1 MNRSARL
8 ALTAFIVGFLMLV
21 SPSPVYSVE
30 LGPVQASITCANET
44 GEVRTIPT
52 GWDPRNRYFEGKG
65 DIARLFCEGGHAGTG
80 WTIYVSDTLD
90 PQDPRRYYNGII
102 PTPEPTIE
110 PTPSLEPTPTPEPEP
125 TPLPSLTAEPEPSI
139 EPTSTPVEPIQIE
152 PTPEALV
159 TPTQLPPP
167 PVTQEIPPTPTPTPT
182 PEPTSEPTPTPTPTP
197 TIEPSP
203 TPIISAPT
211 EVEPTPTPTNPQE
224 VTIQLSPT
232 LEAIPGAA
240 QLVAAAE
247 AIMNI
252 GADMTDEQR
261 DEAQTVAVSALIV
274 TQLAQVRKIK

>member
-30 LGPVQASITCANET
+30 LGPVQASITCANEA

-65 DIARLFCEGGHAGTG
+65 DIARLFCEGGHAGSG

-90 PQDPRRYYNGII
+90 PQDPRRYFNGII
-102 PTPEPTIE
+102 PTP
-110 PTPSLEPTPTPEPEP
+110 TPTPEPSIEPEPTPIPSMVEP
-125 TPLPSLTAEPEPSI
+125 TPLPSLDPEPI
-139 EPTSTPVEPIQIE
+139 STPIEPIQTE

-159 TPTQLPPP
+159 TPTQLPSP

-203 TPIISAPT
+203 TPIISEPT
-211 EVEPTPTPTNPQE
+211 EVEPTPTPTNSHE
-224 VTIQLSPT
+224 VTIELSPT

-252 GADMTDEQR
+252 GADMTDEER
-261 DEAQTVAVSALIV
+261 EEAQAVVVSAIIV
-274 TQLAQVRKIK
+274 SQLAQVRKIK